1 LGEVLV
7 AGDPSVFKGKLLEKV
22 FLVNLFTPA
31 ARFIVC
37 GPVHY
42 LEPSLYSP
50 YSVVKAVI
58 ARVIGYFFNKPIF
71 DRLKDG
77 VKEVVFD
84 ISGIAEKLI

>member
-1 LGEVLV
+1 
-7 AGDPSVFKGKLLEKV
+7 
-22 FLVNLFTPA
+22 
-31 ARFIVC
+31 
-37 GPVHY
+37 
-42 LEPSLYSP
+42 
-50 YSVVKAVI
+50 VKAVI